1 MCNFYFFEQKERT
14 PIHKTQQ
21 IIIIIWRENIA
32 RNLLD
37 NSEKFKLPFWRC
49 FLPNTSC
56 PAQLL
61 SICSLWIVVV
71 TLEQTLNFHQMSND
85 GCTNESTDR
94 FSIVMRKQTQL
105 IVHPAASIVTMVRV
119 VSRVPGSRQEN

>member
-1 MCNFYFFEQKERT
+1 MCNFYFFEQKEWT

-71 TLEQTLNFHQMSND
+71 TLEQTLKFHKMSKD
-85 GCTNESTDR
+85 GCTNENTDW
-94 FSIVMRKQTQL
+94 FCIVMRKQTKL
-105 IVHPAASIVTMVRV
+105 IVHPVASIVTMVRV